1 VGGWG
6 DMTQIAASGLAT
18 AFALVMLGGSA
29 LTAMQE
35 KPQAHARLAAPEV
48 TQAVDGARLGQCR
61 IQYENLASD
70 RQPAAMECEHAQWV
84 AQRWGGRV
92 IEKTSAGYVERAAY
106 EGRNDFTGVPSS
118 ALPRAGYCRAWIEGR
133 AEADQPAQGDCR
145 TAERTAAQEG
155 GRVLFIPL

>member
-1 VGGWG
+1 
-6 DMTQIAASGLAT
+6 MTQIAASGLAT

-29 LTAMQE
+29 VTAMQE
-35 KPQAHARLAAPEV
+35 KPQTHRLAAPEI
-48 TQAVDGARLGQCR
+48 TQAVDGTPLGQCR

-70 RQPAAMECEHAQWV
+70 RQPAAMECEHAEWV

-92 IEKTSAGYVERAAY
+92 IEKTGEGYVERATY

-133 AEADQPAQGDCR
+133 AEADQPAEGDCR
-145 TAERTAAQEG
+145 TANRIAAQEG